1 MNQIDYVH
9 IFDKCRLV
17 ARSFKHRY
25 TFSLVQE
32 TAYMVKFLAQ
42 YIYNMFILLRCV
54 HKTLILTSLYFDLD
68 NPHF

>member
-1 MNQIDYVH
+1 MNQIDYMH

-32 TAYMVKFLAQ
+32 TAYMVQILAQ
-42 YIYNMFILLRCV
+42 YIYNMFILLPCN
-54 HKTLILTSLYFDLD
+54 I
-68 NPHF
+68 